1 MKHKDTGIPPCEYC
15 GERFKN
21 SFELSDHLIEEDEEP
36 FNPGLLLP
44 NGYHLMIGSLLR
56 YFYHHADNAENVRHT
71 AESTYYALWLAENSP
86 DLVDKTI
93 EEIIVSAAVRDID
106 KNLKSLLENGQ

>member
-1 MKHKDTGIPPCEYC
+1 MKSEDEGIPPCVEC
-15 GERFKN
+15 GAKFEN
-21 SFELSDHLIEEDEEP
+21 SFELSDHLLEDNEEP

-56 YFYHHADNAENVRHT
+56 YFHHYADSPDNVRST
-71 AESTYYALWLAENSP
+71 AASTYYALWLAENSP
-86 DLVDKTI
+86 DLIDKTI

-106 KNLKSLLENGQ
+106 NDLETLLENGK

>member
-1 MKHKDTGIPPCEYC
+1 MKHKNSEIPPCDEC
-15 GERFKN
+15 GTRFEN
-21 SFELSDHLIEEDEEP
+21 SFEMSDHLLEDDEEP

-44 NGYHLMIGSLLR
+44 NGYHLMMGSLLR
-56 YFYHHADNAENVRHT
+56 YFYNCSDNPENVRHT
-71 AESTYYALWLAENSP
+71 ANSTYYALWLAENSP

-106 KNLKSLLENGQ
+106 KNLKNLLENGQ

>member
-1 MKHKDTGIPPCEYC
+1 MKHKDTDIPPCPDC
-15 GERFKN
+15 GTRFKN
-21 SFELSDHLIEEDEEP
+21 SFELADHLIDEDEEV

-56 YFYHHADNAENVRHT
+56 YFYHYADSPESVKST
-71 AESTYYALWLAENSP
+71 ADTTYYALWLAETSP